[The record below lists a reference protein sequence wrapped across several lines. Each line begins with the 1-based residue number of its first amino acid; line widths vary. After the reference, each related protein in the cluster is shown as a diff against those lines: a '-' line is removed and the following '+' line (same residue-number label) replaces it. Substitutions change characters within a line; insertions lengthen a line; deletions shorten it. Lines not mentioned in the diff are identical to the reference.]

1 MTTGRINQ
9 VAILVFV
16 AKADKTE
23 AQGQVMFHSNYL
35 TLDACTSSE
44 ESVQNNRRSSIAC
57 MNVP

>member
-1 MTTGRINQ
+1 
-9 VAILVFV
+9 LVFV